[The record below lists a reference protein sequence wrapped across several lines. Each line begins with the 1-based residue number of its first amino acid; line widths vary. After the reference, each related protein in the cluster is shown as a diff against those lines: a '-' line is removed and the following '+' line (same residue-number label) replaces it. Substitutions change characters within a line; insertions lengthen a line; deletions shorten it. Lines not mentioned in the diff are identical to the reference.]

1 MIEVELLNKCYAVL
15 DKLMENGQFFA
26 TAIEFD
32 PDDFSIDGEKIHD
45 EIQSILNEIED
56 YRKVNKK

>member
-1 MIEVELLNKCYAVL
+1 MIEVELLNKCHVVL
-15 DKLMENGQFFA
+15 DKLIENGQFFT

-32 PDDFSIDGEKIHD
+32 PDHFSIDGEEIRD
-45 EIQSILNEIED
+45 EIQSILNEIEE